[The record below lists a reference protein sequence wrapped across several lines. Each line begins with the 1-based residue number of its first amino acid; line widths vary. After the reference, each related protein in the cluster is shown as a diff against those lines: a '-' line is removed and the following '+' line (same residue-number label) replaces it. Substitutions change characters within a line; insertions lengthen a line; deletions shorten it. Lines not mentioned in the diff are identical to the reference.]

1 MANFSQRLIRT
12 NFINLIIVYSTPK
25 KRAWQRTL
33 IRRALLT
40 NIKEIKYTA
49 SITLK
54 QAKA

>member
-12 NFINLIIVYSTPK
+12 NFITLIIVYSTPK